1 MRLTESGIKSAKPG
15 EKLRKLSDGG
25 GLQLWIMPNGSKLWR
40 HAYRFGGK
48 QKLLSLGSY
57 PETGLRA
64 AREARL
70 ALARQLREGVDP
82 SEARKDA
89 KAAKVEAAAN
99 SFGGVADEWFA
110 KKLRE
115 GKSEATLTK
124 LRWLVDFARPDLGRR
139 PVSTIRPKDV
149 LPILQ
154 AIERR
159 GRRETARRLRAT
171 LGEIFRFAVATGRA
185 EDDPTAA
192 LRGAIAAPVVTP
204 RAAIVKPAE
213 FGALL
218 RAVDDYQGQPETRLA
233 LQLLALT
240 FVRPGELRGAE
251 WQEIDADAAVWNIP
265 PARMKMRRP
274 HRVPLARQ
282 SLAILADL
290 RMLTGRGQ
298 LLFPSIRS
306 AQRAMSENTL
316 NAALRR
322 LGFAKDA
329 MSAHGFRA
337 AASTLLNESGKWNPD
352 AIEAQLAHV
361 DGNDVRRAYQ
371 RAEFW
376 DERVKMMQA
385 WADRLDALRT
395 GATVHKL
402 RKSAGDPAG

>member
-1 MRLTESGIKSAKPG
+1 MRLTETGIKSAKPG
-15 EKLRKLSDGG
+15 EKLRKLSDGA
-25 GLQLWIMPNGSKLWR
+25 GLQLWIMPDGAKWWR
-40 HAYRFGGK
+40 FAYRFDGK
-48 QKLLSLGSY
+48 QKLISLGVY

-64 AREARL
+64 ARDARH
-70 ALARQLREGVDP
+70 AAAKQVRDGVDP
-82 SEARKDA
+82 SAARQEA
-89 KAAKVEAAAN
+89 KAARRAAAGDT
-99 SFGGVADEWFA
+99 FAELADEWLG
-110 KKLRE
+110 KKERE
-115 GKSEATLTK
+115 GRAGATLVK

-149 LPILQ
+149 LPVLQ

-218 RAVDDYQGQPETRLA
+218 RAVDGYEGQPETRLA

-251 WQEIDADAAVWNIP
+251 WQEIDAEAAVWNIAP
-265 PARMKMRRP
+265 GRMKMRRP

-290 RMLTGRGQ
+290 RALTGRGP

-322 LGFAKDA
+322 LGFAKEA

-337 AASTLLNESGKWNPD
+337 AASTLLNESGRWNPD

-371 RAEFW
+371 RGEFW

-395 GATVHKL
+395 GATVHRL